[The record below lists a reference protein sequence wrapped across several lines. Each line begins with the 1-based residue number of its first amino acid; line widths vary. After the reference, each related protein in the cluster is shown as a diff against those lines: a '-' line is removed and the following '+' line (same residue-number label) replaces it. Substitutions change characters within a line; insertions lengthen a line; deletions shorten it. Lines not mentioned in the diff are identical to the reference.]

1 MPLAP
6 CCDRMLA
13 AFRHGFRQL
22 DHLGGISMQLEDLS
36 GDCHIVLAS
45 AIGDQASAA

>member
-1 MPLAP
+1 
-6 CCDRMLA
+6 
-13 AFRHGFRQL
+13 
-22 DHLGGISMQLEDLS
+22 MQLEDLS